1 MLRLAL
7 KQKKLKI
14 NTLKTSIITIFIVLT
29 LDQLL
34 KLWIKSS
41 FELNA
46 VIFDLGVLKFQFI
59 ENPGMAFGWSFGKT
73 WGKIAL
79 SLFRLIAVG
88 FIAFYIRR
96 LIKNKAHMFYVFCIS
111 LVFAGA
117 LGNIIDSAAYGLMFD
132 SGTTWSDQFQG
143 WIPYFGVSKLD
154 FTGYASILQGC
165 VVDMIHLEFYWPSWA
180 PFGLAGNEVFP
191 PVFNVADFSISTG
204 VVFIIIFYKKIVRDE
219 DFKFFNT

>member
-14 NTLKTSIITIFIVLT
+14 NTLKTSLITIFIVLT
-29 LDQLL
+29 LDQVL

-79 SLFRLIAVG
+79 SLFM
-88 FIAFYIRR
+88 FYI
-96 LIKNKAHMFYVFCIS
+96 FCIS

-117 LGNIIDSAAYGLMFD
+117 LGNIIDSAVYGLMFD

-204 VVFIIIFYKKIVRDE
+204 VVFIIILYKKIVRDE